1 MFSLENELNKRLEI
15 VAEEDVLLEKKE
27 ALENELNQVNEALG
41 KYDYSEI
48 REEIAEI
55 KKLLGI
61 DQKPVEEAV
70 VEEAVEPAE
79 EAVVEE

>member
-15 VAEEDVLLEKKE
+15 VAEEDVLLGKKE
-27 ALENELNQVNEALG
+27 TLENELNQVNEALG

-55 KKLLGI
+55 KRLLGI
-61 DQKPVEEAV
+61 EEPAVEE
-70 VEEAVEPAE
+70 VEENAE
-79 EAVVEE
+79 NTENAEAGE

>member
-15 VAEEDVLLEKKE
+15 VAEEDVLIERKQ

-48 REEIAEI
+48 RAEIAEI
-55 KKLLGI
+55 KKLMGI
-61 DQKPVEEAV
+61 DDQPAAEEVAETVDEAQETV
-70 VEEAVEPAE
+70 VEE
-79 EAVVEE
+79 

>member
-15 VAEEDVLLEKKE
+15 VAEEDVLIAKKE
-27 ALENELNQVNEALG
+27 TLENELNQVNEELG

-55 KKLLGI
+55 KKLMGI
-61 DQKPVEEAV
+61 EEEPAVEDAEV
-70 VEEAVEPAE
+70 VEETEVEGE
-79 EAVVEE
+79 